1 MNQKK
6 RYIIHV
12 EVEEVTSN
20 FSDMK
25 FSTKSEESEKKYQ
38 KQWLNTD
45 DLEEEFG
52 IKKSTQSNWRSKKK
66 IPYSKLGGYIVYSR
80 EKINEWV
87 ESHAVI

>member
-25 FSTKSEESEKKYQ
+25 FS
-38 KQWLNTD
+38 NTNT
-45 DLEEEFG
+45 
-52 IKKSTQSNWRSKKK
+52 I
-66 IPYSKLGGYIVYSR
+66 
-80 EKINEWV
+80 
-87 ESHAVI
+87 